1 MTAAQAGAPLDAGTM
16 AALRDAV
23 AALSP
28 AELREPE
35 RVPELA
41 LVTTI
46 PDAATTFPTV
56 RETAI
61 RAELAARGIRPEAT
75 APRAPRPGRAHTAWS
90 IVALLLALV
99 APALIMTGR
108 TGSAA
113 LDPASGALPSGIG
126 MILALAILAVLE
138 PGRTRGTL
146 YRGGSVGGGTFVFFA
161 VLWLAAAAIVVVG
174 GVAGEPAAVV
184 GLVLQLV
191 AVAGAVVLAD
201 RRHPARSGSPA
212 GARRT
217 CGADRARGAARARRL
232 ARVPIGRRAP
242 PGGLASPHRHGA
254 HRRGA
259 RPRACCRGRGGAPR
273 GRAGGGLGRCARGVG
288 SNAWMSHGAAPGWS
302 PRSRRRSISRPSCAP
317 TDS

>member
-1 MTAAQAGAPLDAGTM
+1 MTAAQAGAPLDAGTR

-138 PGRTRGTL
+138 PGRTGGTL
-146 YRGGSVGGGTFVFFA
+146 YRGGSVGGGTFVFLA
-161 VLWLAAAAIVVVG
+161 VVWLAAAAIVVVG

-191 AVAGAVVLAD
+191 AVAGAVVLGIVAI
-201 RRHPARSGSPA
+201 RH
-212 GARRT
+212 
-217 CGADRARGAARARRL
+217 DRARPQVLGGVRRRPRSRCRASSPTRPGSDRASSAAWRTGVATPTRCSPSRSASACVLPRQRWRASW
-232 ARVPIGRRAP
+232 PSGR
-242 PGGLASPHRHGA
+242 
-254 HRRGA
+254 
-259 RPRACCRGRGGAPR
+259 RPRAVRPQRRLEP
-273 GRAGGGLGRCARGVG
+273 
-288 SNAWMSHGAAPGWS
+288 WMSHGAAPGWS